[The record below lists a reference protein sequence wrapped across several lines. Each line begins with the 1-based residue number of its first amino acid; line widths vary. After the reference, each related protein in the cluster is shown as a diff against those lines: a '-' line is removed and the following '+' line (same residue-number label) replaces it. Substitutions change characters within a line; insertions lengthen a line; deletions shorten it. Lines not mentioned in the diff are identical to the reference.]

1 MEEKYKPEVFSE
13 KPPLD
18 NNEINPNIPKISE
31 IPGAVPSH
39 PVSSSHSQGI
49 KKKNRTLQFY
59 KFLLYSIKIEIKVHE
74 FINLIRFANNC
85 EIIIWLLSLIL
96 YLCTPKDFPKIVEG
110 ETAIHYKNVFIWI
123 HFFHVIRGAIGIYIY
138 IFLPKSYQVVEAM
151 KGIPDDKLEKN
162 LFNDLARETISTHA
176 LKPIQ
181 EKKVWIFVYAGISF
195 FNFIFDIID
204 FLVVLA
210 SLNKATSDA
219 KVVLLTYL
227 MIAGIY
233 VGIDVGYFFWTGGL
247 KYIFPPAYTAP
258 IADAFTGSVMKA
270 LRRFKIGKP
279 KTDIVKENAPN
290 QQNNVDPHQINNNL
304 PMVQDQILAN
314 NMNSTPMGNV
324 GNGQGIDGG
333 KGIEDNDVRID
344 L

>member
-31 IPGAVPSH
+31 IPGGVPSR
-39 PVSSSHSQGI
+39 PVLSSFPQGI
-49 KKKNRTLQFY
+49 NKKNRTLQFY

-74 FINLIRFANNC
+74 FTNLIRFANKC
-85 EIIIWLLSLIL
+85 EIIVWILSLIL

-110 ETAIHYKNVFIWI
+110 ETAIHYKNAFIWLHI
-123 HFFHVIRGAIGIYIY
+123 FHVVRGVIGTYIY

-151 KGIPDDKLEKN
+151 KGIPDDKLEKT
-162 LFNDLARETISTHA
+162 LFNDLARETINTHA
-176 LKPIQ
+176 LKPLQ
-181 EKKVWIFVYAGISF
+181 EKRVWIFVYGGLSC
-195 FNFIFDIID
+195 FNFVFDIVD
-204 FLVVLA
+204 FLIVLA

-227 MIAGIY
+227 MIGGLYI
-233 VGIDVGYFFWTGGL
+233 VIDIAHLFWIGGL
-247 KYIFPPAYTAP
+247 KYVFPRPYLTP
-258 IADAFTGSVMKA
+258 IADAFTGSVMTA
-270 LRRFKIGKP
+270 LRRFNIGKP
-279 KTDIVKENAPN
+279 KTNIVEENAPN
-290 QQNNVDPHQINNNL
+290 QKSNGNPQQINNNL

-314 NMNSTPMGNV
+314 NMNSIPAGNT
-324 GNGQGIDGG
+324 GNGQGN
-333 KGIEDNDVRID
+333 EDYDVRID